1 MIKRNSIISSTLTL
15 YLCGYLCVLGWAFLG
30 KYQISSFLPAAESA
44 GLLILGNLG
53 LGFFLTVSIITYF
66 RKVKTDRLYTKKSNG
81 RYKTTQGILPEGIQ
95 HKSET
100 VWKSSDL
107 PPNLSTWIEINKDK
121 HPEYVG
127 LFRKVAGV
135 LKYNLNL
142 PASQNNSVS
151 LYAHSIKVSEE
162 LCKLINLPSNEIIKT
177 LFGTCSPSSV
187 NTYLE
192 MIDTLKNVPLLPVL
206 GVSHD
211 IGKLESI
218 EYDGDQI
225 KYADLFCKQS
235 KNIVSRMKIGWT
247 IPDDYQYALLFA
259 LNYFD
264 GSSLLPKQIVGD
276 KLQSKSILGEFLIDL
291 LILAHNTV
299 DSSEYYQS
307 RFTNRKIDTNVIIE
321 ESSNELTVEDPAVV
335 AIEPEVKAKLISE
348 IPIERPKRQT
358 RANHK
363 PVPKVSS
370 GQLTDKFSKNGTQRE
385 QVNKH
390 WSKQAIIEDWH
401 SGDYREPK

>member
-30 KYQISSFLPAAESA
+30 KYQISSFLPAAENA

-66 RKVKTDRLYTKKSNG
+66 RKFKTDRLYTKKSNG
-81 RYKTTQGILPEGIQ
+81 RYKTTQGLLPEGIH

-107 PPNLSTWIEINKDK
+107 PPNLSAWVEINKDK

-127 LFRKVAGV
+127 LFRKVAGI

-162 LCKLINLPSNEIIKT
+162 LCKLINLPNDEIIKIM
-177 LFGTCSPSSV
+177 FGTSTSSGV
-187 NTYLE
+187 NSYLE
-192 MIDTLKNVPLLPVL
+192 MIDTLKNEPLLPIL
-206 GVSHD
+206 GVAHD

-235 KNIVSRMKIGWT
+235 KNIVSRIKIGWG

-264 GSSLLPKQIVGD
+264 GSSLLPKRLVGD
-276 KLQSKSILGEFLIDL
+276 KLQSKSVLGEFLIDL
-291 LILAHNTV
+291 LIFTHNSV
-299 DSSEYYQS
+299 DSSEHYKS
-307 RFTNRKIDTNVIIE
+307 RFSPIKIDTNEIVE
-321 ESSNELTVEDPAVV
+321 EPPNELTAEDTTIV

-363 PVPKVSS
+363 PVPKVSP
-370 GQLTDKFSKNGTQRE
+370 GQLTDKFSKNNTQRE
-385 QVNKH
+385 QVKKH

>member
-15 YLCGYLCVLGWAFLG
+15 YLFGYLCVLGWAFLD
-30 KYQISSFLPAAESA
+30 KYQISSFLPAAKSA
-44 GLLILGNLG
+44 GLLILGDVG
-53 LGFFLTVSIITYF
+53 LGFFLTVLIITYF
-66 RKVKTDRLYTKKSNG
+66 KKYKTDRLYTKKSNG
-81 RYKTTQGILPEGIQ
+81 RFKSTQGLLPEGIQ

-107 PPNLSTWIEINKDK
+107 PPSLSSWIEINKER
-121 HPEYVG
+121 HPKYVG
-127 LFRKVAGV
+127 LFRKIAGV

-142 PASQNNSVS
+142 PASQNNSLS

-177 LFGTCSPSSV
+177 MFGISTPSGV

-192 MIDTLKNVPLLPVL
+192 MIDTLKNEPFLPIL
-206 GVSHD
+206 GIAHD

-218 EYDGDQI
+218 EYEGEQI

-235 KNIVSRMKIGWT
+235 KNIVSRMKIGWS
-247 IPDDYQYALLFA
+247 IPDEYQYALLFA

-264 GSSLLPKQIVGD
+264 GTSLLPKKIVDG
-276 KLQSKSILGEFLIDL
+276 KLHTKSTLGEFLIDL
-291 LILAHNTV
+291 LVFIHNTV
-299 DSSEYYQS
+299 DQSEHYPS
-307 RFTNRKIDTNVIIE
+307 RLTHVKTDNLTTDDSFVELIIQDT
-321 ESSNELTVEDPAVV
+321 PVV
-335 AIEPEVKAKLISE
+335 AIESEVKAKLISE
-348 IPIERPKRQT
+348 ISLERPKVQT

-363 PVPKVSS
+363 TVPKDSL
-370 GQLTDKFSKNGTQRE
+370 GQLKDKFSKDKVQRE
-385 QVNKH
+385 QVKKH
-390 WSKQAIIEDWH
+390 WGKQEIIDDWH